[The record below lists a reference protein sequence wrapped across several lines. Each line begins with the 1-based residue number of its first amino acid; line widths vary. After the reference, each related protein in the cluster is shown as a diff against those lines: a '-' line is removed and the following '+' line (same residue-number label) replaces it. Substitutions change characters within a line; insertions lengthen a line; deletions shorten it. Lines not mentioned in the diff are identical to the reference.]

1 MTDLASRL
9 HSLHWDQN
17 LNIRE
22 MAGELGLCRKTVVA
36 AMDRLGVP
44 RRTLTEAIRLSH
56 SSPAATKY
64 RDREWLQ
71 CAYHDQGLSLSQI
84 ADMLGCHPTTISK
97 WMGRHGIETRR
108 AEEALRIRAE
118 W

>member
-1 MTDLASRL
+1 MTDLASRIR
-9 HSLHWDQN
+9 SLYWDQS
-17 LNIRE
+17 LTISE
-22 MAGELGLCRKTVVA
+22 VGGELGVCDKTVVA
-36 AMDRLGVP
+36 TMDRLGIP

-71 CAYHDQGLSLSQI
+71 SAYHDRGMSLSQI

-97 WMGRHGIETRR
+97 WMKRLGIKTRS
-108 AEEALRIRAE
+108 LV
-118 W
+118 